1 MGPLVRTVWRSYQRP
16 QAFQAPL
23 HTRPRP
29 SADRLSDGRGPA
41 RRGRPDARAVPS
53 TPRGWSAPSP
63 SRSLDRAPG
72 AHSRMT
78 RVEAGPA
85 HQGPTLAD
93 HAARRADRPVGS
105 PGATDQAISEGGIV
119 TRSAS

>member
-53 TPRGWSAPSP
+53 TPRGWSAPSR
-63 SRSLDRAPG
+63 SRSLHRARV
-72 AHSRMT
+72 ANSRMIPAAGSPDGCPALSLTDGTFLSRVTEAGMT
-78 RVEAGPA
+78 RVEA
-85 HQGPTLAD
+85 
-93 HAARRADRPVGS
+93 
-105 PGATDQAISEGGIV
+105 
-119 TRSAS
+119 